1 MTKVC
6 TSAQVRG
13 GHPPLEL
20 AVQLTPDARG
30 GLKQSEGNRI
40 SQKRNSLFLK
50 PQKPEERKEGL
61 MWSGVI
67 RVWVGGVLAIGE
79 RQGAVD
85 RCGGCGM
92 GRGDWIQ

>member
-1 MTKVC
+1 MC
-6 TSAQVRG
+6 TSARVRG
-13 GHPPLEL
+13 GRPPLEL
-20 AVQLTPDARG
+20 AVQLLPDAR
-30 GLKQSEGNRI
+30 GLKQSEGNSI
-40 SQKRNSLFLK
+40 SQKRNSLCLK

-67 RVWVGGVLAIGE
+67 RVWVGGVLAIGK

-92 GRGDWIQ
+92 GRGEWIQ

>member
-1 MTKVC
+1 MHEEDLSRAKGTAYHRKGTACV
-6 TSAQVRG
+6 
-13 GHPPLEL
+13 
-20 AVQLTPDARG
+20 
-30 GLKQSEGNRI
+30 
-40 SQKRNSLFLK
+40 K

-85 RCGGCGM
+85 RCGGCGV
-92 GRGDWIQ
+92 GRGEWIQ